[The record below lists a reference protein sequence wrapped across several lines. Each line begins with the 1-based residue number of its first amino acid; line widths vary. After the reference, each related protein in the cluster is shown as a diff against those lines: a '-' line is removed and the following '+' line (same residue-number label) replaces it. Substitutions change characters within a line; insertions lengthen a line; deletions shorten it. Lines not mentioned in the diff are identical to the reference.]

1 MNPIERL
8 AAVFFFIF
16 LEDLEIRIE
25 DRTITPMTVKS
36 FSGVVLHRAT
46 FKYKQQKQTG
56 FGAAGESRPSLC
68 QTHGRW
74 IRFCG

>member
-25 DRTITPMTVKS
+25 DRTITLQTVKS

-46 FKYKQQKQTG
+46 FKCKQQ
-56 FGAAGESRPSLC
+56 
-68 QTHGRW
+68 
-74 IRFCG
+74 